1 MTKIAHLT
9 DRAVIRVGGD
19 DAHKFLQGLVTSDV
33 DAVASGSAIHT
44 GLLTPQGKILFEF
57 FVAQDA
63 GGYLLDCPAD
73 VLADL
78 AKRLT
83 FYKLRAAVEVAVVDG
98 GSVWAIWDGS
108 LPSIDE
114 SVSFPDPRLSD
125 LGHRLIKTSNA
136 EINDTELERC
146 DEADYH
152 THRIAH
158 AIPEG
163 GRDFELGDAFP
174 HEANFDQLGGVD
186 FEKGC
191 YVGQEVVS
199 RMQHR
204 GTARK
209 RVVPVVG
216 DRPLP
221 GPGTDVLAGE
231 TVIGVLG
238 SSTGTAGLALIR
250 LDRAEKAMTQGN
262 ALVTGGVPIRL
273 AQPKWASFNVPV
285 AQDGDAA

>member
-33 DAVASGSAIHT
+33 DAIAPGSAIHT

-57 FVAQDA
+57 FVTQDA
-63 GGYLLDCPAD
+63 DGYLLDCPAD

-78 AKRLT
+78 SKRLT
-83 FYKLRAAVEVAVVDG
+83 FYKLRAAVDVAVVDD
-98 GSVWAIWDGS
+98 GSVWAIWDGTAS
-108 LPSIDE
+108 EYGDG
-114 SVSFPDPRLSD
+114 VSFPDPRLPD
-125 LGHRLIKTSNA
+125 LGYRLIKTSST
-136 EINDTELERC
+136 EITSSDLERC
-146 DEADYH
+146 EETAFH
-152 THRIAH
+152 AHRIAH

-163 GRDFELGDAFP
+163 GRDYELGDAFP

-209 RVVPVVG
+209 RVVPIIG
-216 DRPLP
+216 EGQLP
-221 GPGTDVLAGE
+221 APGTDVLAGE

-238 SSTGTAGLALIR
+238 SSTGTSGLALIR
-250 LDRAEKAMTQGN
+250 LDRAEKAIAQG
-262 ALVTGGVPIRL
+262 AELATGSVPIRL
-273 AQPKWASFNVPV
+273 AQPKWASFVVPV

>member
-33 DAVASGSAIHT
+33 DAVAPGSAIHT

-57 FVAQDA
+57 FVTQDA
-63 GGYLLDCPAD
+63 DGYLLDCPAG
-73 VLADL
+73 VSADL

-83 FYKLRAAVEVAVVDG
+83 FYKLRAAVDVAVVDG
-98 GSVWAIWDGS
+98 GSVWAIWDGAA
-108 LPSIDE
+108 PEIAGG
-114 SVSFPDPRLSD
+114 VSFPDPRLSD
-125 LGHRLIKTSNA
+125 LGYRLIKTS
-136 EINDTELERC
+136 DTEITGADLERC
-146 DEADYH
+146 DETDFHA
-152 THRIAH
+152 HRIAH

-163 GRDFELGDAFP
+163 GRDYELGDAFP

-209 RVVPVVG
+209 RVVPVIG
-216 DRPLP
+216 DGQLP
-221 GPGTDVLAGE
+221 APGTDVLAGE

-250 LDRAEKAMTQGN
+250 LDRAEKALAQGTEL
-262 ALVTGGVPIRL
+262 ATGSVPIRL
-273 AQPKWASFNVPV
+273 AQPKWASFVVPV
-285 AQDGDAA
+285 TQDGDAA